1 MDAYTT
7 ALTLLSRRELSA
19 KQLRDRLKRRKFA
32 PDDIDATI
40 NRLIRDRTVD
50 DLRVARAF
58 ARMESSI
65 KGRGKR
71 RVLQAVQRLGIDS
84 GTAEDA
90 VNEVFGEVDEDAL
103 LQRALEKRLKGH
115 SVDELDDKA
124 RARIIR
130 QLVGQGFSFASVVRA
145 LRQ

>member
-71 RVLQAVQRLGIDS
+71 RVLLAVQRLGIDS

-115 SVDELDDKA
+115 SVEELDEKA
-124 RARIIR
+124 RSRIIR
-130 QLVGQGFSFASVVRA
+130 QLVGQGFSFSSVLRA

>member
-19 KQLRDRLKRRKFA
+19 RQLRDRLKRRNFP
-32 PDDIDATI
+32 PDDIDATVT
-40 NRLIRDRTVD
+40 RLVHDRTVD

-71 RVLQAVQRLGIDS
+71 RVLQAIQRLGIDS
-84 GTAEDA
+84 DTAEDA
-90 VNEVFGEVDEDAL
+90 VNEVFGEIDEDAL
-103 LQRALEKRLKGH
+103 LQRALEKRLKGQAI
-115 SVDELDDKA
+115 DDLDDKA
-124 RARIIR
+124 RSRIIR
-130 QLVGQGFSFASVVRA
+130 QLVGQGFSFSSVLRA
-145 LRQ
+145 LRR